1 MHIDI
6 HNKIG
11 ECMYLDKMNNTS
23 PTENM
28 SEIRCSTGMKFLIHW
43 WYRTGRV
50 FPSEKC
56 DDKSRKGLTDV

>member
-1 MHIDI
+1 
-6 HNKIG
+6 
-11 ECMYLDKMNNTS
+11 MYLDKMNNTS

>member
-11 ECMYLDKMNNTS
+11 ECMYLDKMNNTN

-28 SEIRCSTGMKFLIHW
+28 SEIRCSGGTVLA
-43 WYRTGRV
+43 V
-50 FPSEKC
+50 FSLLKNAMISHE
-56 DDKSRKGLTDV
+56 RH